1 MDATRDRLLM
11 AAGEVFAE
19 KGFEKATIREICQA
33 ANVQNIAAV
42 NYYFGDK
49 ERLYIE
55 SVKRAHQVQIDQVP
69 LPKWAP
75 GTSPEKKLHDFVETM
90 VTRLTGDSWLP
101 WQEQLMMREVANPTA
116 AVAELVQQFI
126 RPHFELL
133 QSIIDEFVP
142 AATPAITRH
151 QIAFSVVGQCLHY
164 KVARPFIALLV
175 GPNEVAT
182 YTPKQLADHI
192 YRFSL
197 AAIQGLPAENKTQS
211 QINRPTRR
219 KTTSTKKS
227 PS

>member
-1 MDATRDRLLM
+1 
-11 AAGEVFAE
+11 
-19 KGFEKATIREICQA
+19 
-33 ANVQNIAAV
+33 
-42 NYYFGDK
+42 
-49 ERLYIE
+49 
-55 SVKRAHQVQIDQVP
+55 
-69 LPKWAP
+69 
-75 GTSPEKKLHDFVETM
+75 M

-133 QSIIDEFVP
+133 LTIIDELVP
-142 AATPAITRH
+142 AATPDTTRH

-175 GPNEVAT
+175 GPKEVAT
-182 YTPKQLADHI
+182 YTAKQLADHI

-197 AAIQGLPAENKTQS
+197 AAIQSMQPEPKNPPRPNA
-211 QINRPTRR
+211 PTRR
-219 KTTSTKKS
+219 NTTSTKKT